1 MYSADSVLSRVKQRS
16 FAKYLAG
23 LQHFID
29 PQEFM
34 MNALKL
40 TALTLAF
47 AATAGVAQAQD
58 ILTIPDVTVSG
69 SAAITTDYMFRGISQ
84 TGNDAAVQAGMTFG
98 HKSGAYASVWGSS
111 VSSGVNKDGSKID
124 LMLGY
129 VTPLAL
135 TATLQPQLDIGIMRY
150 AYSGSGVDVDFNEVY
165 AKTTFADAV
174 MKDDA
179 LTLGVAYSDEYFN
192 ESNQFFYLS
201 AGYTA
206 PITGTNFGVVLH
218 VGYNN
223 FDSSADMRNAL
234 GTTQMNDND
243 YIDYKIGAT
252 FGVQGLGAEL
262 SYIGSD
268 LKKSECSSGLCEGR
282 VVLSLSKAF

>member
-1 MYSADSVLSRVKQRS
+1 
-16 FAKYLAG
+16 
-23 LQHFID
+23 
-29 PQEFM
+29 

-58 ILTIPDVTVSG
+58 IITIPDVTVSG
-69 SAAITTDYMFRGISQ
+69 SAAITTDYMFRGISR
-84 TGNDAAVQAGMTFG
+84 TGNDAAVQASMTFG

-111 VSSGVNKDGSKID
+111 VSGFDNGGINKDGSEID

-135 TATLQPQLDIGIMRY
+135 TATLQPKLDVGVMRY
-150 AYSGSGVDVDFNEVY
+150 VYSGSGADVDFNEVY
-165 AKTTFADAV
+165 AKTTFASAA

-179 LTLGVAYSDEYFN
+179 LTLGVAYSDEYYN
-192 ESNQFFYLS
+192 ESNQFFYVS
-201 AGYTA
+201 VGYTA
-206 PITGTNFGVVLH
+206 PIANTNFGLVTS
-218 VGYNN
+218 VGYNK
-223 FDSSADMRNAL
+223 FDSNVDMSNAL
-234 GTTQMNDND
+234 STTLSNSDD
-243 YIDYKIGAT
+243 YVDYKVGAT

-268 LKKSECSSGLCEGR
+268 IDDQDCSSLCEGR

>member
-1 MYSADSVLSRVKQRS
+1 
-16 FAKYLAG
+16 
-23 LQHFID
+23 
-29 PQEFM
+29 

-58 ILTIPDVTVSG
+58 IITIPDVTVSG

-111 VSSGVNKDGSKID
+111 VSSGVNKDGSEID

-150 AYSGSGVDVDFNEVY
+150 AYSGSGADVDFNEVY
-165 AKTTFADAV
+165 AKTTFADAI

-206 PITGTNFGVVLH
+206 PITGTNFGVVAN

-234 GTTQMNDND
+234 GTTQMNDNA

-268 LKKSECSSGLCEGR
+268 LKKSECSAGLCEGR